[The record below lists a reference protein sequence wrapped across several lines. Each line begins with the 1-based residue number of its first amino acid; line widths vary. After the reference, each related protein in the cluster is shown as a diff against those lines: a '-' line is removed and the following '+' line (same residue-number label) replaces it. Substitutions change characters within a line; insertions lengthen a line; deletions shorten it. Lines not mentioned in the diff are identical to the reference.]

1 MMDKLIRRSE
11 VDKLIQMLQNTYFAL
26 VDGGDTHVD
35 VDELIGNLGEFLALW
50 DGDEGAF
57 SSDEDKTPAL
67 VASVNKLTEMEGDD
81 LADAF
86 HLINLMRGDIE
97 ELCEMLTDAG
107 INPPT
112 SVLDT
117 IKHAMLWAQKGVE

>member
-1 MMDKLIRRSE
+1 MNKLIRRSE
-11 VDKLIQMLQNTYFAL
+11 IDKLIQMLRSTYFVL
-26 VDGGDTHVD
+26 LDGEDTYVD
-35 VDELIGNLGEFLALW
+35 VDALIGNLAEFLSLW

-57 SSDEDKTPAL
+57 SSDKDKTPELVAL
-67 VASVNKLTEMEGDD
+67 VDKLKETEGDD

-86 HLINLMRGDIE
+86 HLISLMRRDIE

-112 SVLDT
+112 RLT
-117 IKHAMLWAQKGVE
+117 N

>member
-1 MMDKLIRRSE
+1 MDKLIRRSE
-11 VDKLIQMLQNTYFAL
+11 IDKLIQMLRSTYFVLLDGENTY
-26 VDGGDTHVD
+26 VD
-35 VDELIGNLGEFLALW
+35 VGALIGNLAEFLALW
-50 DGDEGAF
+50 DGDKGAF
-57 SSDEDKTPAL
+57 R
-67 VASVNKLTEMEGDD
+67 MEGDD

-97 ELCEMLTDAG
+97 KLCEMLTDAG

>member
-1 MMDKLIRRSE
+1 MNISNLS
-11 VDKLIQMLQNTYFAL
+11 
-26 VDGGDTHVD
+26 
-35 VDELIGNLGEFLALW
+35 VDERERFARSA
-50 DGDEGAF
+50 GD
-57 SSDEDKTPAL
+57 
-67 VASVNKLTEMEGDD
+67 DD

-86 HLINLMRGDIE
+86 HLISLMRGDIE